1 MFHKLTMLS
10 LVIVFVI
17 SVVSFIFLSDVF
29 GDDEDVIKVSGTVAF
44 TSKNELDFRPL
55 DPENDPD
62 IDMFIDSWK
71 HSIPF
76 NTHGSITE
84 RAILSKC
91 AGDPL
96 KPERKGAVLKYINS
110 LSRATLDPHASTT
123 PSTLKGE
130 QEIFYITSG
139 KGVVKAGGKMAEI
152 RNGIFVLMPAELE
165 FTITNT
171 GDELLI
177 MYLVREPVPEG
188 FRPNRDMLI
197 RDECAMAYRDQ
208 GYLQGHWAHNGKN
221 IFRVE
226 DGLGTLESVV
236 VITFNAM
243 TIGQPHSHGE
253 GHEEIWTLVQG
264 RNLLFMGK
272 EIRWQETGTAY
283 KIPPTGFTPHS
294 NINDSEEPIKFLFIA
309 RWRDHEVRK

>member
-10 LVIVFVI
+10 LVIVFAI
-17 SVVSFIFLSDVF
+17 SAVSFIFLSDVF

-55 DPENDPD
+55 DTENDPD
-62 IDMFIDSWK
+62 IDMFIGSWK

-76 NTHGSITE
+76 NIHGSITE

-96 KPERKGAVLKYINS
+96 KPERKGAVLKYTNG
-110 LSRATLDPHASTT
+110 LSHATLDPHASTT

-171 GDELLI
+171 GDEPLI
-177 MYLVREPVPEG
+177 MYLVREPVPES

-197 RDECAMAYRDQ
+197 KDECAMPYRDQ

-226 DGLGTLESVV
+226 DGLGTLEAVG

-243 TIGQPHSHGE
+243 TIGHPHKYFAGS
-253 GHEEIWTLVQG
+253 EEVWTALKGTSIAWIGKQIRVQ
-264 RNLLFMGK
+264 
-272 EIRWQETGTAY
+272 TPGTAY
-283 KIPPTGFTPHS
+283 MVPPDGEIMHT
-294 NINDSEEPIKFLFIA
+294 NINLTNKPIKMFYFL
-309 RWRDHEVRK
+309 KSTSSNN